1 MTAPPL
7 PHDGVPTMHCAV
19 CDSDVPASA
28 FCGTCGADL
37 SPQRGD
43 GRGVLRPG
51 AYAAAPGEHVLE
63 LSVASSLFP
72 HLPHGSRAPFRVA
85 LAVLLLALIAFA
97 SLGWQA
103 PLIAVS
109 ALGLPLL
116 FLLYLHESDI
126 DDDLPVISLA
136 LTAVLGVGLGV
147 GWALLTGGVVA
158 GSYDVVLSKGTSE
171 GHQILEG
178 LVIPAGSA
186 VLMVL
191 PTVVVRLLRPATRE
205 SLDGFVIG
213 ALSAIAFVASAT
225 LTRLAPQ
232 FATGL
237 TAQDRPVSR
246 LLAEA
251 GIQGVAMPLTA
262 AAAGGLVGVAL
273 WFTRPAGM
281 DRRQAVMLLVSS
293 FVVVL
298 VLWLGLGLTEVASFT
313 NGLHFG
319 LHVLFAAF
327 ALLAL
332 RIGLQAALLHET
344 HDEMNPGTQ
353 VLCPHCDHVVPDTA
367 FCPNCGVATRAA
379 SRTARA
385 TRRTTEDIGVP
396 AARPG
401 YAVPTGSYAAVPVRH
416 TTNTGLLTA
425 LGAGVAVAAA
435 AAVTVS
441 ALAKPV
447 LPRYV
452 CPPDCGR
459 PPIGKP
465 VATNPWFTSSDG
477 KFAVQYPRAG
487 TAYKVTLDPDGVEMN
502 FTAGDTGT
510 MEFFGQP
517 ARSRT
522 PKQIADDLIGEHY
535 PDATTDYE
543 VPNAL
548 VGYQPGYGVVDDD
561 YPQDT
566 SGTFTRL
573 RLLVMVAVK
582 NDYAL
587 VAAAVGPYHQFSPD
601 FGSGHPSGVNMEL
614 ALDMGKY
621 VNSFAWRDGSPR

>member
-1 MTAPPL
+1 M
-7 PHDGVPTMHCAV
+7 
-19 CDSDVPASA
+19 
-28 FCGTCGADL
+28 
-37 SPQRGD
+37 
-43 GRGVLRPG
+43 LRPG
-51 AYAAAPGEHVLE
+51 AYGAAPGEHVLR

-72 HLPHGSRAPFRVA
+72 HLPHRSRAPFRVA
-85 LAVLLLALIAFA
+85 LGVLFLTLIAFA
-97 SLGWQA
+97 FLRWQA

-109 ALGLPLL
+109 ALGFPLL
-116 FLLYLHESDI
+116 FLLYLHETDI
-126 DDDLPVISLA
+126 DDDLPVSSLA
-136 LTAVLGVGLGV
+136 LTAALGIGLGV
-147 GWALLTGGVVA
+147 GWALLTGDIVA
-158 GSYDVVLSKGTSE
+158 DSYDVALSDGTTD
-171 GHQILEG
+171 GHPLIEG

-191 PTVVVRLLRPATRE
+191 PAVVVRLLRPATRE

-213 ALSAIAFVASAT
+213 TLSAIAFVATAT

-232 FATGL
+232 LATGP
-237 TAQDRPVSR
+237 TAHDQPVSE

-281 DRRQAVMLLVSS
+281 NRRPAVVLLVSS
-293 FVVVL
+293 FVVVIGL
-298 VLWLGLGLTEVASFT
+298 FVALGLAEVASFT

-319 LHVLFAAF
+319 LHLLVAVF

-332 RIGLQAALLHET
+332 RIGLQAALLHEA
-344 HDEMNPGTQ
+344 HDEMNAEAQ

-385 TRRTTEDIGVP
+385 TRRSSDGTGILAT
-396 AARPG
+396 RPG

-416 TTNTGLLTA
+416 TTHIGLVTA
-425 LGAGVAVAAA
+425 LGAGMAVAAS

-441 ALAKPV
+441 VAATPV
-447 LPRYV
+447 VPRYV
-452 CPPDCGR
+452 CPPDCGT

-465 VATNPWFTSSDG
+465 VATNPWFTSGDG
-477 KFAVQYPRAG
+477 RFAVQYPRPG
-487 TAYKVTLDPDGVEMN
+487 TAYEVTTDADGVEVN

-510 MEFFGQP
+510 MEFFGLP
-517 ARSRT
+517 ARDRT
-522 PKQIADDLIGEHY
+522 PKQIADDLIAEHY

-543 VPNAL
+543 IPNAM
-548 VGYQPGYGVVDDD
+548 VGYQPGYGVVKDE
-561 YPQDT
+561 YPQDA

-587 VAAAVGPYHQFSPD
+587 VAAAIGPYHEFSPD
-601 FGSGHPSGVNMEL
+601 FGSGHPSGVNLQL

-621 VNSFAWRDGSPR
+621 VNSFTWRNYP

>member
-1 MTAPPL
+1 
-7 PHDGVPTMHCAV
+7 
-19 CDSDVPASA
+19 
-28 FCGTCGADL
+28 
-37 SPQRGD
+37 
-43 GRGVLRPG
+43 VLR
-51 AYAAAPGEHVLE
+51 

-72 HLPHGSRAPFRVA
+72 HLPHRSRAPFRVA
-85 LAVLLLALIAFA
+85 LAVLVLTLIAFA
-97 SLGWQA
+97 FLGWQA

-109 ALGLPLL
+109 TLGFPML
-116 FLLYLHESDI
+116 FLLYLHETDI
-126 DDDLPVISLA
+126 DDDLPVSTLA
-136 LTAVLGVGLGV
+136 LTAALGVGLGV
-147 GWALLTGGVVA
+147 GWALLTGSIVA
-158 GSYDVVLSKGTSE
+158 DSYDVALSDGTSE
-171 GHQILEG
+171 GHSILEG
-178 LVIPAGSA
+178 LIPAGSA

-191 PTVVVRLLRPATRE
+191 PAVVVRLLRPATRE

-213 ALSAIAFVASAT
+213 ALSATVFVASAT
-225 LTRLAPQ
+225 LTRFAPQ
-232 FATGL
+232 LATGP
-237 TAQDRPVSR
+237 TVHDRAVSG

-262 AAAGGLVGVAL
+262 AAAGGLIGAAL
-273 WFTRPAGM
+273 WFKRPAGM
-281 DRRQAVMLLVSS
+281 DRRPAVALLVASCL
-293 FVVVL
+293 VVL
-298 VLWLGLGLTEVASFT
+298 SLCVALGLSEVSAFA

-319 LHVLFAAF
+319 LHVLVAVV

-332 RIGLQAALLHET
+332 RIGLQAALLHEA
-344 HDEMNPGTQ
+344 HDEANPEVQ

-385 TRRTTEDIGVP
+385 NRRTADNVGVA

-401 YAVPTGSYAAVPVRH
+401 YAVPTGTYAVVPVRQTTH
-416 TTNTGLLTA
+416 TALLTA
-425 LGAGVAVAAA
+425 LGAGAAVAAA

-441 ALAKPV
+441 VLATPV

-452 CPPDCGR
+452 CPPDCGQ

-487 TAYKVTLDPDGVEMN
+487 TAYEVKLDSDGVEVN

-510 MEFFGQP
+510 MEFFGM
-517 ARSRT
+517 AAGDRT
-522 PKQIADDLIGEHY
+522 PKQIADALIGEHY
-535 PDATTDYE
+535 PEATTDYE
-543 VPNAL
+543 IPNAL
-548 VGYQPGYGVVDDD
+548 VGYQPGYGVVKDE
-561 YPQDT
+561 YPQDA

-582 NDYAL
+582 DDYAL
-587 VAAAVGPYHQFSPD
+587 VAAAIGPYHEFSRD
-601 FGSGHPSGVNMEL
+601 FGSGHPSGANLQL

-621 VNSFAWRDGSPR
+621 VNSFTWRGGPPR

>member
-1 MTAPPL
+1 
-7 PHDGVPTMHCAV
+7 MHCAV
-19 CDSDVPASA
+19 CDTDVPAGA
-28 FCGTCGADL
+28 FCGTCGAHL
-37 SPQRGD
+37 SAGRGD
-43 GRGVLRPG
+43 GRGLLRPG
-51 AYAAAPGEHVLE
+51 AYGAAPGEHMLR

-72 HLPHGSRAPFRVA
+72 HLPHRSRAPFRVA
-85 LAVLLLALIAFA
+85 LGVLFLTLIALAF
-97 SLGWQA
+97 LRWQA

-109 ALGLPLL
+109 ALGFPLL
-116 FLLYLHESDI
+116 FLLYLHETDV
-126 DDDLPVISLA
+126 DDDLPVRSFA
-136 LTAVLGVGLGV
+136 LTAALGVGLGV
-147 GWALLTGGVVA
+147 GWALLTGSIVA
-158 GSYDVVLSKGTSE
+158 DSYDVALSEGTSE
-171 GHQILEG
+171 GHSIIEG

-191 PTVVVRLLRPATRE
+191 PAVVVRLLRPATRE

-232 FATGL
+232 FATGP
-237 TAQDRPVSR
+237 TAQDQPVSE

-281 DRRQAVMLLVSS
+281 DRRPVTVLLVSS
-293 FVVVL
+293 FLVVL
-298 VLWLGLGLTEVASFT
+298 SLWVAVGLMEVAPFAS
-313 NGLHFG
+313 GLHFG
-319 LHVLFAAF
+319 VHVLAAVV

-332 RIGLQAALLHET
+332 RIGVQAALLHEAR
-344 HDEMNPGTQ
+344 DEMNPEAH
-353 VLCPHCDHVVPDTA
+353 VLCPHCEHVVPDTA
-367 FCPNCGVATRAA
+367 FCPNCGVAARAA

-385 TRRTTEDIGVP
+385 SRRAGEHVGVP

-401 YAVPTGSYAAVPVRH
+401 YAVPTGTYAVAPVRH
-416 TTNTGLLTA
+416 TTHTGLLTA
-425 LGAGVAVAAA
+425 LGAGAAVAAA

-441 ALAKPV
+441 VLVTPV
-447 LPRYV
+447 APRYV

-487 TAYKVTLDPDGVEMN
+487 TAYEVKLDPDGVEVN

-510 MEFFGQP
+510 MEFFGMP
-517 ARSRT
+517 AGDRT
-522 PKQIADDLIGEHY
+522 PKQIAEALISEHY

-543 VPNAL
+543 IPNAM
-548 VGYQPGYGVVDDD
+548 VGYQPGYGVVKDE
-561 YPQDT
+561 YPQDA

-582 NDYAL
+582 DDYAL
-587 VAAAVGPYHQFSPD
+587 IAAAIGPYHQFSRD
-601 FGSGHPSGVNMEL
+601 FGSGHPSGANLQL

-621 VNSFAWRDGSPR
+621 VNSFTWRTGTPR